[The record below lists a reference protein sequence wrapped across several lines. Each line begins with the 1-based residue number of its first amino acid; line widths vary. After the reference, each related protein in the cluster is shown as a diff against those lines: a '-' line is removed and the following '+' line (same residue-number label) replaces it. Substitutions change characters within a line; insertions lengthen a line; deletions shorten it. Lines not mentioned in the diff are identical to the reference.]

1 MWGPES
7 GGALG
12 QSCCPQACSP
22 GEQFYRVRS
31 TQGLKFPGLQEISVL
46 YSKYQLPL
54 LLECL
59 KTPRENRMGKSC
71 CPLSACLS
79 ASFINIHTESL
90 HCARAHVQE
99 LRLDPAVNRTDR
111 ARRLRGDGPK
121 HALHWLLHNS
131 GWSAVLSVGP
141 GQHWGSTQTLLTL
154 LTFLCFSP
162 SAWQTTGQ

>member
-1 MWGPES
+1 MGARKWRGPGTILLPTSLQSWRAILS
-7 GGALG
+7 GKKHPRSEVSRTPGNI
-12 QSCCPQACSP
+12 SP
-22 GEQFYRVRS
+22 V
-31 TQGLKFPGLQEISVL
+31 
-46 YSKYQLPL
+46 LPL
-54 LLECL
+54 LPECL